1 MDRGAWWAI
10 VHRVAQSQRPL
21 TSRDQ
26 YSAYH
31 NHSKI
36 NGKSKVV
43 GDIKGQM
50 DKTSNRLSSNSKH
63 WKSVN
68 VPVRNIR
75 KNTKILITLL
85 GNFRSSME
93 G

>member
-10 VHRVAQSQRPL
+10 VHRVAQSQRQL

-50 DKTSNRLSSNSKH
+50 WTKPQIVCLQVLSTASQ
-63 WKSVN
+63 
-68 VPVRNIR
+68 
-75 KNTKILITLL
+75 
-85 GNFRSSME
+85 
-93 G
+93 